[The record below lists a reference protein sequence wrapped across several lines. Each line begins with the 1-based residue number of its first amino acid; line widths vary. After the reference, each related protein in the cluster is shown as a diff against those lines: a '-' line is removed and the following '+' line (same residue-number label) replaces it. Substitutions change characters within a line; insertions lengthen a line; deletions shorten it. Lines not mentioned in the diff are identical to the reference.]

1 MFIYF
6 LISVEPVRLYGPGLL
21 LGTQEY
27 LPIEINLAGPDE
39 ADESPRRKVN
49 PKKKQRKIVKSI
61 RHNK

>member
-1 MFIYF
+1 MWDPRN
-6 LISVEPVRLYGPGLL
+6 SVPSPLELYS
-21 LGTQEY
+21 
-27 LPIEINLAGPDE
+27 PIEINLAGPDE